1 MSKHTLFSERTRHS
15 SAPTPTASVLFPD
28 EPRLRGGGDS
38 PSSCRPAHL
47 RQNHREVIAV
57 YGKGEDS

>member
-1 MSKHTLFSERTRHS
+1 MSKHTLFSERMRHS
-15 SAPTPTASVLFPD
+15 FAPTPTASVRFPN

-38 PSSCRPAHL
+38 PSPCRPATL
-47 RQNHREVIAV
+47 RQTHREVIAA